1 MITITIKIENKTINK
16 IFFSGHAQPIVCAA
30 ISVLLPATLNYIYL
44 LEQDTIDY
52 IDENGQSIIQVLQN
66 TQYNQMFLQQ
76 MIKMLEDIQE
86 QYSQDIIIKEE
97 S

>member
-16 IFFSGHAQPIVCAA
+16 IFFSGHAQPIVCTA

-76 MIKMLEDIQE
+76 MVKMLEDIQE
-86 QYSQDIIIKEE
+86 QYPQDIIIKEE

>member
-16 IFFSGHAQPIVCAA
+16 IFFSGHAQPIVCTA

-44 LEQDTIDY
+44 LEQETIDY
-52 IDENGQSIIQVLQN
+52 IDEHRQSIIQVLQN
-66 TQYNQMFLQQ
+66 THYNHMFLQQ
-76 MIKMLEDIQE
+76 MIKMLEDVQE
-86 QYSQDIIIKEE
+86 QYPQDIIIKEE